1 MSYRA
6 GAWKSE
12 TRHQHGWMMALFQL
26 IAMSLCWRKSEGKKR
41 GWKGI
46 RWLNGLTDSK
56 DLSLSKLQETVK
68 DRELWHAVA
77 HGVTESWTQ
86 PSIWTTTTTHGRRG
100 LGTLNFLFLFSFS
113 LFLSFNWR
121 IIALQCCVSFLYN
134 NVKQLYLLPLEP
146 SSHPHP
152 TPLWLLHKEN

>member
-26 IAMSLCWRKSEGKKR
+26 IAMSSCWRKFEGRKR

-46 RWLNGLTDSK
+46 RWLNGLTDSM

-68 DRELWHAVA
+68 DREVWHAVA

-86 PSIWTTTTTHGRRG
+86 PSIWTTTTRGRRG
-100 LGTLNFLFLFSFS
+100 LGTLYFLFLFSFS
-113 LFLSFNWR
+113 LFLNFNWR
-121 IIALQCCVSFLYN
+121 IIALQCCVSLAVQQCETAISPPSWAFL
-134 NVKQLYLLPLEP
+134 PP
-146 SSHPHP
+146 SSHPSL
-152 TPLWLLHKEN
+152 TSS